1 MTSNCKFLHF
11 DVRILSRMNL
21 NQYFE
26 ENMNIK
32 ACEVANEHNFG
43 NTELVFNL
51 FSR

>member
-1 MTSNCKFLHF
+1 
-11 DVRILSRMNL
+11 MNL

-26 ENMNIK
+26 NMNIQ